1 MTFRKNTLT
10 TRFGNTNPGESKAPA
25 VPRPETIALLRLF
38 ARTYKPFK
46 KISES
51 SVSGDS
57 SKH

>member
-1 MTFRKNTLT
+1 MTFRKNTLPT
-10 TRFGNTNPGESKAPA
+10 QLGNTPGECKASS

-46 KISES
+46 KISEPS
-51 SVSGDS
+51 ASGDS